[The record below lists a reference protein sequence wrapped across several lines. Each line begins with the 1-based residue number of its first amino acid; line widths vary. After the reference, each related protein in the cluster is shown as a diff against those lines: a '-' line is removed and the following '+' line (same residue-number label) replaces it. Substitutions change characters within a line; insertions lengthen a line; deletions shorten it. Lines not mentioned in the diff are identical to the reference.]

1 MQLMLNFVDK
11 GYLDFED
18 EEIEMIKYF
27 CFVINLI
34 GLIIGIVDGKLWLL
48 LICGT
53 GIVCCLAWI
62 VERD

>member
-1 MQLMLNFVDK
+1 
-11 GYLDFED
+11 
-18 EEIEMIKYF
+18 MIKYF

-53 GIVCCLAWI
+53 GIACCLSWI